1 MKKATFKSKEVGKRA
16 TQFYRIAWLEEND
29 DDDESLTV
37 VADEINAPMKID
49 RVQDDNVNK
58 IHEAKVGDA
67 AAAKSLGR
75 RKWKIQQFSEFK
87 NDKVKREQ
95 VRKLIKSKEL
105 MLPTE
110 TLLMKPSTKKRRL
123 SILKETD
130 DNNNVKVDEVIKYLK
145 CLRRPRPYLVVK
157 LSLRNRIKNYF

>member
-1 MKKATFKSKEVGKRA
+1 MFSVFQLHRMYTVNRSRA
-16 TQFYRIAWLEEND
+16 T
-29 DDDESLTV
+29 S
-37 VADEINAPMKID
+37 PMKND
-49 RVQDDNVNK
+49 RVQDDNVSK
-58 IHEAKVGDA
+58 IHEAKVGN

-95 VRKLIKSKEL
+95 VRKLIRSKEL

-130 DNNNVKVDEVIKYLK
+130 DNNNVKA
-145 CLRRPRPYLVVK
+145 
-157 LSLRNRIKNYF
+157 

>member
-1 MKKATFKSKEVGKRA
+1 MKKATVTTKEVGKRA

-29 DDDESLTV
+29 DDDDDDSLTV
-37 VADEINAPMKID
+37 VADETNAPMKND
-49 RVQDDNVNK
+49 RVQDDN
-58 IHEAKVGDA
+58 
-67 AAAKSLGR
+67 
-75 RKWKIQQFSEFK
+75 
-87 NDKVKREQ
+87 VKREQ

-130 DNNNVKVDEVIKYLK
+130 DNNNVKVDEVIKDLK
-145 CLRRPRPYLVVK
+145 CLVVRG
-157 LSLRNRIKNYF
+157 LSGSKAEPQKQN